1 MSDADKLQNFIGT
14 VEAIEKVSDK
24 VVTVKVRR
32 VNGKDQPMP
41 HVIQLQLSK
50 GEVERLG
57 IRYGTDIS
65 VQVQT

>member
-1 MSDADKLQNFIGT
+1 VSDADKLQNFIGT